1 MDVFPKST
9 QLSTQSEVFS
19 QRWCHNDTNSQLCTY
34 SSEAKGIIAS
44 TIISACCY
52 SLVLILIS
60 FHLLINEFEYQ
71 IHVFISMIAVVLLA
85 LGFVFMLGTLIT
97 VGATL
102 SYDLYQYHYN
112 LNDRLHSLSSL
123 NSFFFSLF
131 LLGYFVLLFID
142 STLREKFKYNVTN
155 QANRE
160 YETRTDWSIYL
171 EIIALILSSF
181 ILIIQIFYLISTRRN
196 RTGG

>member
-1 MDVFPKST
+1 
-9 QLSTQSEVFS
+9 
-19 QRWCHNDTNSQLCTY
+19 
-34 SSEAKGIIAS
+34 
-44 TIISACCY
+44 
-52 SLVLILIS
+52 
-60 FHLLINEFEYQ
+60 
-71 IHVFISMIAVVLLA
+71 
-85 LGFVFMLGTLIT
+85 MLGTLIT